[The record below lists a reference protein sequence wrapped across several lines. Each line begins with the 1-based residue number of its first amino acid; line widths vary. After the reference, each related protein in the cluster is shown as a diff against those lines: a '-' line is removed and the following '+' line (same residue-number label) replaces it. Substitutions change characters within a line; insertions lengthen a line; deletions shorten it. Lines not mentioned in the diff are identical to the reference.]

1 MLHMKNL
8 LFIACLGLSFLSFG
22 SSKPDHSIFD
32 RLLHEY
38 VSGSGKVNYKGLK
51 IKMDTL
57 DSYLLELKANAPAS
71 DWTKNEKKAYYINA
85 YNAYTI
91 KFVLTKYPVAS
102 VKDISFS
109 GKDIWS
115 TKLVKLGENVYTLGQ
130 VENDILR
137 KMGDPRIHFAIN
149 CASYSC
155 PKILNHAYTA
165 DNVNSQM
172 EKLTKAYIN
181 DPKHNI
187 ITEKKIKISQ
197 LFEWYASDFV
207 TEEHTLIQYLNKY
220 STIQI
225 AADAKVEYLPY
236 NWSLNE

>member
-1 MLHMKNL
+1 MKNL
-8 LFIACLGLSFLSFG
+8 LFIACLGFSFLSFG
-22 SSKPDHSIFD
+22 SAQPDHSILD
-32 RLLHEY
+32 RLLNQF
-38 VSGSGKVNYKGLK
+38 VSSSGKVNYKGMK

-57 DSYLLELKANAPAS
+57 DSYLLELKAHAPAN
-71 DWTKNEKKAYYINA
+71 DWSKNDKKAYYINA
-85 YNAYTI
+85 YNAYTL

-115 TKLVKLGENVYTLGQ
+115 TKLVKLGDNTYTLGQ

-155 PKILNHAYTA
+155 PKIWNHAYTGS
-165 DNVNSQM
+165 NVNGQM

-181 DPKHNI
+181 DVKHNI
-187 ITEKKIKISQ
+187 ITDKKIKISQ

-207 TEEHTLIQYLNKY
+207 TAEHTLIQYLNKY
-220 STIQI
+220 STVQI
-225 AADAKVEYLPY
+225 EAGAKVEYLPY

>member
-1 MLHMKNL
+1 MKNL

-22 SSKPDHSIFD
+22 SLKPDHSIFD
-32 RLLHEY
+32 RLLHQY
-38 VSGSGKVNYKGLK
+38 VSALGKVNYKGLK

-57 DSYLLELKANAPAS
+57 DSYLLELKENAPAS

-172 EKLTKAYIN
+172 EQLTKAYIN

-197 LFEWYASDFV
+197 LFEWYAADFV
-207 TEEHTLIQYLNKY
+207 TAEHNLIQYLNKY

>member
-1 MLHMKNL
+1 MKNL
-8 LFIACLGLSFLSFG
+8 ILIVALAFGTFSFAAG
-22 SSKPDHSIFD
+22 KPDHSILD
-32 RLLHEY
+32 RLLNEY
-38 VSGSGKVNYKGLK
+38 VSSTGKVNYKGLK
-51 IKMDTL
+51 TKMDTL
-57 DSYLLELKANAPAS
+57 DSYLLELKAHAPAS
-71 DWTKNEKKAYYINA
+71 DWTKNDKKAYYINA
-85 YNAYTI
+85 YNAYTL
-91 KFVLTKYPVAS
+91 KLVLTKYPVAS

-109 GKDIWS
+109 GKDLWS

-130 VENDILR
+130 VENDLLR

-155 PKILNHAYTA
+155 PKIWNHAYTGA
-165 DNVNSQM
+165 NVSSQM
-172 EKLTKAYIN
+172 DKLTKAYIN
-181 DPKHNI
+181 DVKHNI

-197 LFEWYASDFV
+197 LFEWYAADFV
-207 TEEHTLIQYLNKY
+207 TTEHTLIQYLNKY

>member
-1 MLHMKNL
+1 M
-8 LFIACLGLSFLSFG
+8 
-22 SSKPDHSIFD
+22 
-32 RLLHEY
+32 
-38 VSGSGKVNYKGLK
+38 
-51 IKMDTL
+51 
-57 DSYLLELKANAPAS
+57 
-71 DWTKNEKKAYYINA
+71 YYINA

-115 TKLVKLGENVYTLGQ
+115 TKLVKLGANVYTLGK

-137 KMGDPRIHFAIN
+137 KMGYPRIHFAIN

-207 TEEHTLIQYLNKY
+207 TAEHTLIQYLNKY

-236 NWSLNE
+236 NWSLND